1 MSDLSFTPDTSAPET
16 NIDPDE
22 VPDGYRARDEWEQAL
37 SVVPDQLRKGIY
49 KQIRR
54 SERESQS
61 EIEKSRGQSVAGPW
75 KDFADQAQRAGIT
88 DPEILV
94 NAYNI
99 QQAIAN
105 DPQKF
110 LVDLRDELQ
119 NAVNTGQLTAS
130 EAAQALYAGQQ
141 KAVEAPADPLETPE
155 MAQIRELTA
164 QMKGM
169 SDAQAQRFLQDNERQ
184 QQADDQQQEAFDNQ
198 QAAAYYDEFGTSV
211 KTQMSARGY
220 AGASG
225 ETAAMVMRIADSA
238 LSSDTSGTLSVDAA
252 VKGAIDALD
261 RARSVTPSAAQAPQR
276 QTFPVG
282 GGGGEPAMEAQS
294 FANTRD
300 GRKER
305 VAAMIAAGQAQFA
318 SE

>member
-1 MSDLSFTPDTSAPET
+1 MSDLSFTPDTSTPDT
-16 NIDPDE
+16 SVDPDE
-22 VPDGYRARDEWEQAL
+22 VPEGYRARDEWETAL
-37 SVVPDQLRKGIY
+37 GVVPDALRKNIY

-54 SERESQS
+54 SERESQA

-75 KDFADQAQRAGIT
+75 KDFADQAQQAGIT
-88 DPEILV
+88 DPAVLV
-94 NAYNI
+94 SAYNI
-99 QQAIAN
+99 QQAIAA

-119 NAVNTGQLTAS
+119 QAVNNGQLTAS
-130 EAAQALYAGQQ
+130 EAAKAFYEGQQ
-141 KAVEAPADPLETPE
+141 KAVEPSADPMETPE
-155 MAQIRELTA
+155 MVQIRE
-164 QMKGM
+164 M
-169 SDAQAQRFLQDNERQ
+169 Q
-184 QQADDQQQEAFDNQ
+184 QQMQNMSNAQQERYLQENNAQQEAFDNQ

-211 KTQMSARGY
+211 KTQMSNRGY
-220 AGASG
+220 AAASG

-238 LSSDTSGTLSVDAA
+238 LSSDTSGTLSVDMA
-252 VKGAIDALD
+252 VKAAIDALD
-261 RARSVTPSAAQAPQR
+261 MARNVTPQQTPATPR

-282 GGGGEPAMEAQS
+282 GGGGEPAAGPQT

-305 VAAMIAAGQAQFA
+305 IAAMISAGQAQFA